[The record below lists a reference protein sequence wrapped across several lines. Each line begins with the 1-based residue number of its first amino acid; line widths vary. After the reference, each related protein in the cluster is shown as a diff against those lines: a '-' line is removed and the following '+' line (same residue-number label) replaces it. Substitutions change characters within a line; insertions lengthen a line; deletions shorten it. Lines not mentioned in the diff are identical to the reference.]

1 MAFIRFYIDEKRHA
15 ALGIIWQL
23 NIIDTSDTTWKTFIY
38 RRLTKWL
45 TIKIRKILM
54 IRKKRTILEIWTFLM
69 SLMFRIF
76 CLMSFHTSNDVQYQN
91 HLALYLTVEGC
102 RPSSIVHK
110 NNITTAIWNVCSS
123 IVCELIA
130 YFDCVNALSNT
141 HTHSSILA
149 LNEWIKKFL
158 QQTVVEYIW
167 WNSNDIWEHNQER

>member
-54 IRKKRTILEIWTFLM
+54 IRKKRTILEVWTFLM
-69 SLMFRIF
+69 SLMFRVF

-91 HLALYLTVEGC
+91 HLPLYLTVEGC
-102 RPSSIVHK
+102 RPSSIKIILRQQFETCVHQLYV
-110 NNITTAIWNVCSS
+110 NWLHIS
-123 IVCELIA
+123 IVSMH
-130 YFDCVNALSNT
+130 FPT